1 MKKLF
6 IISIVILFGSSNF
19 VMAETSAV
27 KCFEMGFTALQKLIM
42 QEIKVPLL
50 RFYGMS
56 PKMMKA
62 SPCCNIGTEPSCLG
76 YNGAFQYVQQYGTNK
91 NTLDYQEKYNL
102 FKMMD
107 SGMFGF

>member
-6 IISIVILFGSSNF
+6 IISIAILFGSSNF

-27 KCFEMGFTALQKLIM
+27 KCFEMGFTAASKAYHAGD
-42 QEIKVPLL
+42 KSAFTPV
-50 RFYGMS
+50 YGMS

-76 YNGAFQYVQQYGTNK
+76 YNGAYHCLNGLKLYFLLNFHQCS
-91 NTLDYQEKYNL
+91 TLKYP
-102 FKMMD
+102 
-107 SGMFGF
+107 